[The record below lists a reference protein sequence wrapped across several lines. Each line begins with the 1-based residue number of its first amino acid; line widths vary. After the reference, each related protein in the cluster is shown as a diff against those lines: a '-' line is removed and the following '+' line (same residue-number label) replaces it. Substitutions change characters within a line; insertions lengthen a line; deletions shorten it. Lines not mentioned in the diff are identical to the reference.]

1 MLIAE
6 RSQVRVLPV
15 APNNTT
21 TGTIMKESEFTELFI
36 LGKMQAAHKAMDISL
51 PQDKELRA
59 KWIEAK
65 SLAFKVLDAHWDAC
79 NKFVTDELV
88 TDNFVTDDDT

>member
-1 MLIAE
+1 
-6 RSQVRVLPV
+6 
-15 APNNTT
+15 
-21 TGTIMKESEFTELFI
+21 MKESEFTELLI

-59 KWIEAK
+59 KWLEAK